1 MKKSKEKT
9 NMFNLSNQE
18 KITIIF
24 LLIVIIIGIGIILY
38 KNFNNEDNLAL
49 NSPPNFSENNIAEK
63 IEVPSVIIHIS
74 GAVKNPGVY
83 QLKSTDRVVD
93 AVKIAGGITER
104 ANPDAI
110 NLAALLKDGQKIIIP
125 YKISNQV
132 TVESDKNISKNIEE
146 VYSSSSSPSDQININ
161 TADDHTLQ
169 SLPGIGPVLSQKIID
184 YRNQNGLFEVIDDI
198 KDVSGIGEK
207 KFEGIKDLIC
217 VQ

>member
-1 MKKSKEKT
+1 
-9 NMFNLSNQE
+9 MFNLSNQE

-38 KNFNNEDNLAL
+38 KNFNNEDNLAI
-49 NSPPNFSENNIAEK
+49 NSPSNFSENNIAEK

-132 TVESDKNISKNIEE
+132 TVESDKNIEE

-161 TADDHTLQ
+161 TADDNTLQ
-169 SLPGIGPVLSQKIID
+169 SLPGIGPVLSKKIID
-184 YRNQNGLFEVIDDI
+184 YRNQNGLFEVIEDI
-198 KDVSGIGEK
+198 KGVSGIGEK

-217 VQ
+217 V

>member
-1 MKKSKEKT
+1 
-9 NMFNLSNQE
+9 MFHLSNQE

-38 KNFNNEDNLAL
+38 KNFNNEDNLAI
-49 NSPPNFSENNIAEK
+49 NSPSNFSENNIAEK

-74 GAVKNPGVY
+74 GAVENPGVY

-132 TVESDKNISKNIEE
+132 TVESEKNISKNIEE
-146 VYSSSSSPSDQININ
+146 VYSSSSFPSDQININ
-161 TADDHTLQ
+161 TADDNTLQ
-169 SLPGIGPVLSQKIID
+169 SLPGIGPVLSKKIID

>member
-1 MKKSKEKT
+1 
-9 NMFNLSNQE
+9 MFNLSNQE

-38 KNFNNEDNLAL
+38 KNFNNEDNLAI
-49 NSPPNFSENNIAEK
+49 NSPSNFSENNIAEK

-74 GAVKNPGVY
+74 GAVKTPGVY
-83 QLKSTDRVVD
+83 KLKSIDRVVD

-132 TVESDKNISKNIEE
+132 TVESDKNIEE

-161 TADDHTLQ
+161 TADDNTLQ
-169 SLPGIGPVLSQKIID
+169 SLPGIGPVLSKRIIE

>member
-1 MKKSKEKT
+1 
-9 NMFNLSNQE
+9 MFNLSNQE

-24 LLIVIIIGIGIILY
+24 LLIVITIGIGIILY
-38 KNFNNEDNLAL
+38 KNFNNEDNLAI
-49 NSPPNFSENNIAEK
+49 NSPSNFSENNIAEK

-83 QLKSTDRVVD
+83 KLKSIDRVVD

-132 TVESDKNISKNIEE
+132 TVESDKNIEE

-161 TADDHTLQ
+161 TADDNTLQ
-169 SLPGIGPVLSQKIID
+169 SLPGIGPVLSKKIID

>member
-1 MKKSKEKT
+1 
-9 NMFNLSNQE
+9 MFNLSNQE

-49 NSPPNFSENNIAEK
+49 NSPSNFSENNIAEK

-146 VYSSSSSPSDQININ
+146 VYSININ
-161 TADDHTLQ
+161 TADDNTLQ
-169 SLPGIGPVLSQKIID
+169 SLPGIGPVLSKRIID